1 MSSSKS
7 KTKAKPTT
15 KQRVGNNNK
24 NNNTSL
30 SSFSSNGPPRSSGY
44 LLTCDPPMRQFILHL
59 NDTKIADKKFILEN
73 IDANHLL
80 IKADARDEIARKVE
94 EWMDMVRSSSLRT

>member
-1 MSSSKS
+1 
-7 KTKAKPTT
+7 
-15 KQRVGNNNK
+15 
-24 NNNTSL
+24 
-30 SSFSSNGPPRSSGY
+30 
-44 LLTCDPPMRQFILHL
+44 MRQFILHL

-94 EWMDMVRSSSLRT
+94 EWMDMVRSSSLRTWIYLLFMECGYSQLNFLYHLSISQLECLFVCREGWWKFGYIIEE

>member
-1 MSSSKS
+1 
-7 KTKAKPTT
+7 
-15 KQRVGNNNK
+15 
-24 NNNTSL
+24 
-30 SSFSSNGPPRSSGY
+30 
-44 LLTCDPPMRQFILHL
+44 MRQFILHL